1 MMNSD
6 DSILFVANVQGADL
20 IKRRGIRRN
29 LSIAGNT
36 KVFGICAALS
46 NTNRTIGVYS
56 PGTAAERTGRF
67 HSATTERVG
76 SNAIPVWYGATGD
89 NRVFRFGIELIALI
103 TTLPNLIKKQQ
114 AGIIIVYNL
123 SLLTLAAAVIAK
135 LHGCKLILE
144 YEDSALAA
152 RTQRPPLWKK
162 LFRLQEILMRK
173 WCFGVYAPSPE
184 LLDAVGSANRLL
196 LPGVLN
202 SALVHAS
209 VESKMRPDLP
219 EISPDAPLKLLYS
232 GGLDKSKG
240 IDRFLKAAE
249 QIKTP
254 LEIHICGTGP
264 LADEVKVL
272 CERSRHKA
280 IFHGL
285 VEQNQLTSLQTHCHV
300 GLNPHRSDLHGG
312 GVWPFKVVE
321 YIAGCGT
328 VFCCRTG
335 RVPEDL
341 ARHLYLYD
349 GDSVENIV
357 VALRDFIARWP
368 ELSAEAATRREWA
381 IEQFGP
387 AAVARKLES
396 LFAGTVPTEWQGL

>member
-1 MMNSD
+1 MNSGA
-6 DSILFVANVQGADL
+6 SILFVANVQGADL

-46 NTNRTIGVYS
+46 NTNRTIGIYS

-76 SNAIPVWYGATGD
+76 INAIPVWYGATVD
-89 NRVFRFGIELIALI
+89 NRVLRIGIELIALI
-103 TTLPNLIKKQQ
+103 TTLPKLIKKHQ

-123 SLLTLAAAVIAK
+123 SLLTLAASVIAK

-152 RTQRPPLWKK
+152 RTQTPPFWKK
-162 LFRLQEILMRK
+162 LFRLQEMLMRK
-173 WCFGVYAPSPE
+173 WCFGIYAPSSE

-202 SALVHAS
+202 SALVQAS
-209 VESKMRPDLP
+209 VESQMRPSGP

-240 IDRFLKAAE
+240 IDRFYKAAE
-249 QIKTP
+249 QINTP

-264 LADEVKVL
+264 LADEIKVL
-272 CERSRHKA
+272 CERSRHKT

-285 VEQNQLTSLQTHCHV
+285 VEQNQLIQLQTHCQV

-312 GVWPFKVVE
+312 GAWPFKVAE
-321 YIAGCGT
+321 YLAGCGT
-328 VFCCRTG
+328 VFCCRSG
-335 RVPEDL
+335 KVPDDL
-341 ARHLYLYD
+341 ARKLYLYD
-349 GDSVENIV
+349 GDSVENIEE
-357 VALRDFIARWP
+357 ALRDFIAKWP
-368 ELSAEAATRREWA
+368 ELSEGAAKRREWA
-381 IEQFGP
+381 IDQFGP
-387 AAVARKLES
+387 DAVARKLES
-396 LFAGTVPTEWQGL
+396 LLAGAVPIEWQGL